1 METQAFMGTGEL
13 IPRLMAQ
20 VGSAS
25 FGMALAK
32 KNGFLNTT
40 GGLSAKGIARNGMT
54 AEERAIDRA
63 GGTGIYNPT
72 TNRVTQYQHEKIYRQ
87 TTTRMEQLIIQ
98 TNV

>member
-32 KNGFLNTT
+32 KNGFLNPD
-40 GGLSAKGIARNGMT
+40 GSMSDLGIARNGMT
-54 AEERAIDRA
+54 AEQRAIDRA
-63 GGTGIYNPT
+63 GGTGVYNRY
-72 TNRVTQYQHEKIYRQ
+72 TNRVTQY
-87 TTTRMEQLIIQ
+87 
-98 TNV
+98 

>member
-1 METQAFMGTGEL
+1 MESQAFMGTGEL
-13 IPRLMAQ
+13 IPRLMSQ

-32 KNGFLNTT
+32 KNGFLNAD
-40 GGLSAKGIARNGMT
+40 GGLSALGMQRNGMD

-87 TTTRMEQLIIQ
+87 TTKGMEQLIIQ
-98 TNV
+98 INV

>member
-20 VGSAS
+20 VGGAS

-32 KNGFLNTT
+32 KNGFINTD
-40 GGLSAKGIARNGMT
+40 GSMSDLGMARNGMT
-54 AEERAIDRA
+54 AEQRAIDRA

-72 TNRVTQYQHEKIYRQ
+72 TNRVTQY
-87 TTTRMEQLIIQ
+87 
-98 TNV
+98 

>member
-32 KNGFLNTT
+32 KNGFLNAD
-40 GGLSAKGIARNGMT
+40 GGLSALGMQRNGMD
-54 AEERAIDRA
+54 AEERAINRA

-72 TNRVTQYQHEKIYRQ
+72 TNRVTQY
-87 TTTRMEQLIIQ
+87 
-98 TNV
+98 

>member
-32 KNGFLNTT
+32 KNGFLNPD
-40 GGLSAKGIARNGMT
+40 GSMSDLGMARNGMT
-54 AEERAIDRA
+54 AEQRAIDRA
-63 GGTGIYNPT
+63 GGTGVYNRY
-72 TNRVTQYQHEKIYRQ
+72 TNRVTQY
-87 TTTRMEQLIIQ
+87 
-98 TNV
+98 

>member
-25 FGMALAK
+25 FGMALAQ

-54 AEERAIDRA
+54 AEGRAIDRA
-63 GGTGIYNPT
+63 GGAGIYNAA
-72 TNRVTQYQHEKIYRQ
+72 TNSVTQY
-87 TTTRMEQLIIQ
+87 
-98 TNV
+98 

>member
-13 IPRLMAQ
+13 IPRLMSQ

-32 KNGFLNTT
+32 KNGFINAD
-40 GGLSAKGIARNGMT
+40 GCLSALGMQRNGMD
-54 AEERAIDRA
+54 AEGRAIDRA

-72 TNRVTQYQHEKIYRQ
+72 TNRVTQY
-87 TTTRMEQLIIQ
+87 
-98 TNV
+98 

>member
-1 METQAFMGTGEL
+1 MESQAFMGTGEL
-13 IPRLMAQ
+13 IPRLMSQ

-32 KNGFLNTT
+32 KNGFINAD
-40 GGLSAKGIARNGMT
+40 GGLSALGMQRNGMD

-72 TNRVTQYQHEKIYRQ
+72 TNRVTQY
-87 TTTRMEQLIIQ
+87 
-98 TNV
+98 

>member
-25 FGMALAK
+25 FGMALAQ

-40 GGLSAKGIARNGMT
+40 GGLSAKGIARNLS
-54 AEERAIDRA
+54 
-63 GGTGIYNPT
+63 
-72 TNRVTQYQHEKIYRQ
+72 
-87 TTTRMEQLIIQ
+87 LIHI
-98 TNV
+98 

>member
-1 METQAFMGTGEL
+1 MESQAFMGTGEL
-13 IPRLMAQ
+13 IPRLMSQ

-32 KNGFLNTT
+32 KNGFINAD
-40 GGLSAKGIARNGMT
+40 GGLSALGMQRNGMN

-72 TNRVTQYQHEKIYRQ
+72 TNRVTQY
-87 TTTRMEQLIIQ
+87 
-98 TNV
+98 

>member
-1 METQAFMGTGEL
+1 MESQAFMGTGEL

-32 KNGFLNTT
+32 KNGFLNAD
-40 GGLSAKGIARNGMT
+40 GGLSALGMQRNGMN

-72 TNRVTQYQHEKIYRQ
+72 TNRVTQY
-87 TTTRMEQLIIQ
+87 
-98 TNV
+98 